1 MQLRFTI
8 WERIMKH
15 RYEYPIIA
23 AAVAIWLLWLVLTLL
38 SAGCRPRPDPDIGR
52 LIVYTDRQTQIDR
65 EWLYRK
71 GFRP

>member
-1 MQLRFTI
+1 
-8 WERIMKH
+8 MKH

-23 AAVAIWLLWLVLTLL
+23 AAVAIWLLWLILSLL
-38 SAGCRPRPDPDIGR
+38 SAGCRSRPDPDIGR

>member
-1 MQLRFTI
+1 
-8 WERIMKH
+8 MKH

-38 SAGCRPRPDPDIGR
+38 SAGCRSRPDPDIGR
-52 LIVYTDRQTQIDR
+52 LIGYTDRQTQIDR

-71 GFRP
+71 GFRS